1 MLFPEAEVTRLL
13 SNLLKSSY
21 LVFQSQEKRVI
32 DSNDLIAKKLAKT
45 PEPDSMVEENA
56 FGDGFNLG
64 LQAERVELLLE
75 DQEEPVPEIN
85 IEEILEDARIQAD
98 QIIANAKQEAEQLK
112 SAAYEEG
119 KKEGFD
125 TGCLARNEELDTR
138 EEMLKKR
145 EEELLEEFE
154 ERVNKL
160 EPELVDTIAGIF
172 EGVFRIQFGTSK
184 EMVSHLVEGA
194 LGKITSSKEFIIHVA
209 RMDYEYMKQQKE
221 AIMEMV
227 PNANFIEIT
236 EDATLSKNQCMIETD
251 GGVFDCSLDIQMENL
266 VKALKT
272 LSYT

>member
-145 EEELLEEFE
+145 EAELLEEFE